1 MDSGTCTVA
10 TKQQQVK
17 QGIRS
22 RPEEGWPCHPEI
34 ARPAQQCYQLPP
46 SIPFLTTAQGREL
59 PFFEPRNPML
69 HRWTLH
75 PKRSSY
81 DFFVWTDFGPIFPWS
96 VLPLSWIV
104 VDSLCSVF
112 GEADEHGFGPLQRTG
127 DSRDKRKGCKAVVA
141 RRGVT
146 GEEIMQLQ
154 SG

>member
-1 MDSGTCTVA
+1 
-10 TKQQQVK
+10 
-17 QGIRS
+17 
-22 RPEEGWPCHPEI
+22 
-34 ARPAQQCYQLPP
+34 
-46 SIPFLTTAQGREL
+46 
-59 PFFEPRNPML
+59 ML

-112 GEADEHGFGPLQRTG
+112 GEADEHGFGPLQRSG

-146 GEEIMQLQ
+146 GEEPAPASGDDMADQ
-154 SG
+154 SGETMASVADS